1 LNFTK
6 SINLALSERG
16 INALRHSARPG
27 LLDSILAE
35 TIPMYGRMIHGCS
48 PTGTLSQ
55 ASQAY
60 DVHGRF
66 IRAVDRGGL
75 NKRLLDELETMPNV
89 KFFFR
94 HKMTGADFRKKKA
107 WFEVTQSGDKQ
118 SSDRRAPEIEVEFD
132 LLLGADGAH
141 SAARHHHKSIST
153 VCGANL
159 QYHHR
164 EMATSAYHRTT
175 CTSGQQGAS
184 CLLRSPVSINPSHVH
199 SSDLKAC
206 S

>member
-1 LNFTK
+1 
-6 SINLALSERG
+6 
-16 INALRHSARPG
+16 
-27 LLDSILAE
+27 
-35 TIPMYGRMIHGCS
+35 MYGRMIHGCS
-48 PTGTLSQ
+48 PTGILSQ

-107 WFEVTQSGDKQ
+107 WFEVTQSGDGQ
-118 SSDRRAPEIEVEFD
+118 SSNRRAPEIEVEFD

-141 SAARHHHKSIST
+141 SAARHHLMKFARMDFSQKYIDCLWCEFTIPPSKDGDFRISPNHLHIWPAGSFMFIALPSLDKSF
-153 VCGANL
+153 
-159 QYHHR
+159 
-164 EMATSAYHRTT
+164 T
-175 CTSGQQGAS
+175 CT
-184 CLLRSPVSINPSHVH
+184 LF
-199 SSDLKAC
+199 
-206 S
+206 